1 MQNIIAVNFKVESE
15 GYQAITALSR
25 TPVREHAAIL
35 EMALVKKTDGNLT
48 VCDGFSSGVHTTDDT
63 VRGGFIGSMI
73 GILGGPIGVLLGG
86 STGML
91 AGNLVDADD
100 AKNTASLIETVAAK
114 MIDGEVSLI
123 ILAEEEDE
131 SELDIFM
138 KDFQVEIIR
147 FDAAVIAAEVEEAQ
161 EMQKE
166 MERQARIKLRETK
179 KEEHKSKIEENRK
192 KLAADIE
199 AFKAKFKK

>member
-1 MQNIIAVNFKVESE
+1 
-15 GYQAITALSR
+15 
-25 TPVREHAAIL
+25 
-35 EMALVKKTDGNLT
+35 
-48 VCDGFSSGVHTTDDT
+48 
-63 VRGGFIGSMI
+63 MI

-91 AGNLVDADD
+91 AGNLVDAGD

-131 SELDIFM
+131 SELDMFM

-199 AFKAKFKK
+199 AFKAKFKKYVLSGLSVQKMTGSWEYLLPSSRCLCILPNRDTVLTG

>member
-48 VCDGFSSGVHTTDDT
+48 VCDSFSSGVHTTDDT

-192 KLAADIE
+192 KLTADIE

>member
-1 MQNIIAVNFKVESE
+1 MQ
-15 GYQAITALSR
+15 
-25 TPVREHAAIL
+25 
-35 EMALVKKTDGNLT
+35 
-48 VCDGFSSGVHTTDDT
+48 
-63 VRGGFIGSMI
+63 
-73 GILGGPIGVLLGG
+73 
-86 STGML
+86 
-91 AGNLVDADD
+91 
-100 AKNTASLIETVAAK
+100 
-114 MIDGEVSLI
+114 
-123 ILAEEEDE
+123 EEDE

-166 MERQARIKLRETK
+166 MERQVRIKLRETK

>member
-1 MQNIIAVNFKVESE
+1 
-15 GYQAITALSR
+15 
-25 TPVREHAAIL
+25 
-35 EMALVKKTDGNLT
+35 
-48 VCDGFSSGVHTTDDT
+48 
-63 VRGGFIGSMI
+63 MI
-73 GILGGPIGVLLGG
+73 GIIGGPIGVLLGG

-100 AKNTASLIETVAAK
+100 ANNTASLIETVTAK

-131 SELDIFM
+131 SELDAFM
-138 KDFQVEIIR
+138 TDFQTEIIR

>member
-35 EMALVKKTDGNLT
+35 EMALVKKTDGNLN
-48 VCDGFSSGVHTTDDT
+48 VCDSFSSGVHTTDDT

-91 AGNLVDADD
+91 AGNLVDAGD

-131 SELDIFM
+131 SELDACM
-138 KDFQVEIIR
+138 KEFQTEIIR

-199 AFKAKFKK
+199 AFKATFKK